1 MFFAINLLQ
10 KRTYPELYSLLENLI
25 HKRLITAPTPTC
37 IHEPALPQ
45 QEVIQINW
53 RVSFELP

>member
-10 KRTYPELYSLLENLI
+10 KRTYPELYSLLENLM

-37 IHEPALPQ
+37 IHEPQ
-45 QEVIQINW
+45 QQVIQINW